1 MESKVQSATASV
13 ERNAFHLH
21 LFGVNS
27 IFNNTSEALSAKS
40 NRVPQKSFDEE
51 LGKYFADHRRGLSIS
66 QEFLADILRRDQT
79 FVSKVE
85 TGKRTLSLFEFIRWA
100 RALNLSN

>member
-1 MESKVQSATASV
+1 MSP
-13 ERNAFHLH
+13 
-21 LFGVNS
+21 
-27 IFNNTSEALSAKS
+27 IFVNTSEALSEKS
-40 NRVPQKSFDEE
+40 LCVPQKSFDEE

-66 QEFLADILRRDQT
+66 QDYLAEILRRDQT

-100 RALNLSN
+100 RALNLAQQEILTLLTKLESHAE

>member
-1 MESKVQSATASV
+1 MSP
-13 ERNAFHLH
+13 
-21 LFGVNS
+21 LFV
-27 IFNNTSEALSAKS
+27 NTSEALSAKS
-40 NRVPQKSFDEE
+40 NGVPQKSFDEE

-66 QEFLADILRRDQT
+66 QEFLAGILRRDQT

-100 RALNLSN
+100 RALNLSEQQRLTLLTHLEFHAE

>member
-1 MESKVQSATASV
+1 MSP
-13 ERNAFHLH
+13 
-21 LFGVNS
+21 
-27 IFNNTSEALSAKS
+27 IFVNTSEALSAKS
-40 NRVPQKSFDEE
+40 LCVPQKSFDEE

-66 QEFLADILRRDQT
+66 QDYLAEILRRDQT

-100 RALNLSN
+100 RALNLAQQEILTLLTKLESHAE

>member
-1 MESKVQSATASV
+1 MS
-13 ERNAFHLH
+13 
-21 LFGVNS
+21 S
-27 IFNNTSEALSAKS
+27 IFVNTSEAFSAKS
-40 NRVPQKSFDEE
+40 NCVPQKSFDEE

-66 QEFLADILRRDQT
+66 QEYLAEILRRDQT

-100 RALNLSN
+100 RALNLSNQEVLTLLTQLESHAE